1 LRWCNDH
8 FGLRTQ
14 TGVYYGT
21 IDRSLSGPAVLSGV
35 LSSSVIV
42 DSGLLP
48 YTTAASQGSGAP
60 VVPVSLALTP
70 HHIVTLSEHFEVRF
84 INRVAQKLVQKE
96 RLDPA
101 AALLSSSAT
110 SASVGL
116 DESAMGVGEF
126 LMDIRRPDQ
135 IWLRKGRLLVHI
147 SSSQEDRDVWKYTLQ
162 KCLDWPVSDKRG
174 GPNSGAMTTTATPRG
189 ELSDEIKAQE
199 ALFERAK
206 TMCTNA
212 SQKVRPPCKVFW
224 FLACR
229 GYEPPLTVYR
239 IAHIVYALF

>member
-1 LRWCNDH
+1 LPGSVDFADLRWCNDH
-8 FGLRTQ
+8 FGLRTE

-48 YTTAASQGSGAP
+48 YTTTASQGSGGATA
-60 VVPVSLALTP
+60 VPVSLALTP

-101 AALLSSSAT
+101 AALLSSTAT
-110 SASVGL
+110 AGSVGL

-174 GPNSGAMTTTATPRG
+174 GPNSSAATMTATPRG

-212 SQKVRPPCKVFW
+212 TQKVRPPCTMLGF
-224 FLACR
+224 
-229 GYEPPLTVYR
+229 
-239 IAHIVYALF
+239 